1 LNPRSHALAPHK
13 ETHYQLHA
21 LASAVAAACIFC
33 LIRHLIRPTTMQLML
48 QNFGTIYLI
57 AACFLL
63 LLPLLQMGQVP

>member
-1 LNPRSHALAPHK
+1 
-13 ETHYQLHA
+13 
-21 LASAVAAACIFC
+21 
-33 LIRHLIRPTTMQLML
+33 MQLML